1 MKKFFNDFDSFFNN
15 DFESFFN
22 QPIKVV
28 GKTKTE
34 KGQDSNGEWIK
45 QTFTSND
52 GSYKVTSF
60 VRTSGAVNT
69 NKNNLSTQIGDLKAE
84 LESCVEK
91 QEFEKAAELR
101 DTSAMYE
108 AFYYSREINNSDL
121 EKAIKETVPLSKTMA
136 ESINAL
142 RKWANN
148 RARNASQKF

>member
-1 MKKFFNDFDSFFNN
+1 MDRFMKKFFNDFDSFFNN

-52 GSYKVTSF
+52 GLYKVTSF

-101 DTSAMYE
+101 DKIKSIELNKEKVETLKK
-108 AFYYSREINNSDL
+108 DL
-121 EKAIKETVPLSKTMA
+121 EKAIKEENFEKAIEIRDTLKQ
-136 ESINAL
+136 ID
-142 RKWANN
+142 K
-148 RARNASQKF
+148 